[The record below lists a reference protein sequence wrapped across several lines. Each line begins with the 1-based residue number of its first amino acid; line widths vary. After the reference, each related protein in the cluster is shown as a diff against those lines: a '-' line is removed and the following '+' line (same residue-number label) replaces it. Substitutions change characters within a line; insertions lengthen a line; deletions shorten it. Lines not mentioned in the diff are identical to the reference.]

1 MDPLNELWELWEGF
15 QEKPELEMGANAMM
29 GGPNTEDPMAAA
41 QGQSDATGEHPVSVM
56 RKKVDAARAAGVST
70 SKAHETVHGE
80 TNLADVTMK
89 ANLAGT
95 FGRVQNDGNRNMVT
109 VDKDSPQPSIMAQD
123 YELEKQNSVAPED
136 MKTPLDKEDT
146 QEPHQQAEA
155 LEIQEEINYNLD
167 VQYLQKYG
175 RA

>member
-1 MDPLNELWELWEGF
+1 MDPLNELWELWEGL
-15 QEKPELEMGANAMM
+15 QQKPELEMGANAMM
-29 GGPNTEDPMAAA
+29 GGPNSQDPIK
-41 QGQSDATGEHPVSVM
+41 GQSDASGEHPVSVM
-56 RKKVDAARAAGVST
+56 RKKVDAARAAGVPT

-80 TNLADVTMK
+80 VDLADVTQK

-95 FGRVQNDGNRNMVT
+95 FARVQNDGNRNMVT

-123 YELEKQNSVAPED
+123 LELEKQDSVSPED
-136 MKTPLDKEDT
+136 MKTKLPMQDT
-146 QEPHQQAEA
+146 QEPFQQAEE
-155 LEIQEEINYNLD
+155 LEIKEEIDYNLD